1 MDDTSHTLKAWVT
14 FAGCVLVIVILS
26 WAQAVLVPIALA
38 VLLTF
43 VLTPAVGWLER
54 WLGRVLAVLAAA
66 TLVFVVPGLAGL
78 GHPNGVEKELECSA
92 SPSPGV
98 TSGVG

>member
-1 MDDTSHTLKAWVT
+1 MDDTSHSLKPRVR
-14 FAGCVLVIVILS
+14 FAGGVLVIVVLY

-54 WLGRVLAVLAAA
+54 WLGRVPAVLAAA
-66 TLVFVVPGLAGL
+66 TLVFIVLGVAGWGLAR
-78 GHPNGVEKELECSA
+78 HMDYAERDSA
-92 SPSPGV
+92 PA
-98 TSGVG
+98 